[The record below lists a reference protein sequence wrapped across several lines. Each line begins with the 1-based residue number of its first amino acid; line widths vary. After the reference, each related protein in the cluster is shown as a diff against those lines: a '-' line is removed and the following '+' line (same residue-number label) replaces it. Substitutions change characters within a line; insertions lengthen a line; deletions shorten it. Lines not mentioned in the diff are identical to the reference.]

1 MKKTI
6 YNLLTLIFL
15 SVCIISCTDEDYAR
29 NSGNESYES
38 AVKIRL
44 SLKSATPQT
53 KASDNILGKED
64 EDAIKSLQLFIFRRG
79 GEQLLVKDYYFST
92 WNNKQIIDAYTG
104 RFIYVLVANLHEE
117 WTGITKYSDI
127 TNKLYTIES
136 ESDISRKDTDKS
148 LVAIFNKELLIP
160 YPSTG
165 SDIVELKDG
174 TDPISLKRLCA
185 KVNLKLLI
193 DGVTP
198 DNAPLKDKLNIKS
211 IQMRNASKSMYI
223 FNEEASLDEKT
234 TPSTDYAIREF
245 EADNKDYLIDD
256 AFYILERKA
265 ADKIELGTYL
275 EIKAEYRDTES
286 DVPTKLITYKAK
298 FNTES
303 FSGNNYHGLFNVSR
317 NKLYLLNITLQGTN
331 DEDIRVDVEELQRNG
346 VYVNNSA
353 TGRGTGSNWED
364 AFTSINDAIAF
375 INEYNSKN
383 VPLEYIYVK
392 EGEYSENITM
402 PTGVSIVGGFANAL
416 TGTDLTHDGKIKPI
430 LRPDASNAT
439 QHSIVTFPSSLAKQT
454 TLAYF
459 IVQGG
464 NAENGAG
471 ISMQSNNAV
480 IHACRVSNNRAN
492 QGAGVYMT
500 GGEVWNCIID
510 NNEAVSNGAGIYIA
524 NTAQKVRIQNTTV
537 VDNQWS
543 GTPPP
548 SPEGTSIN
556 PPSSG
561 IYAAS
566 GADASAH
573 NCILHNENEKYN
585 LISGIDYTFC
595 AFDTNKLLTWDEI
608 TNGNIG
614 IYPKEITTDQ
624 PNATTVY
631 NPDFIDYQSYQLN
644 ESSLLTQRGY
654 NNTQSTTL
662 NTVDFNGKSPLQP
675 TFPDLGA
682 IQCSKTERLFIDVYV
697 KEATCLPFINSI
709 VECFIASNT
718 KEQFT
723 SSGNIK
729 HLDEAGEP
737 ALLAYTKNIKLKTM
751 LANTRKQDATI
762 TGIIERLDLK
772 KSIRVTQNY
781 IFFEQEPAAIT
792 FDKKRNLYMMPE
804 ASDDISLELFTH
816 QPFQY
821 SAKYNYDK
829 DKSTF
834 AGIRIKGKDM
844 SWLKVSCVSNNIK
857 YSNQAYQL
865 PVNEDRDP
873 NRTFEQFSLEYLYNL
888 EYNKTGTV
896 TPFENTYTI
905 SQVPEWLIAENATIS
920 VLGLTEK
927 DYTVYFE
934 KLNDYE
940 FGKFDTWISNISVPS
955 EAETSDENN
964 GRQNTADIL
973 NRYIDSGNFKWDTS
987 SEEKYMETQNNAFIF
1002 CASLNPDVRKKLI
1015 KGANID
1021 VSELTWYVP
1030 SINELKFISINSSLQ
1045 FSGQSYYIS
1054 STLRNGKLRRYNPI
1068 TDDEWNWESGDIL
1081 PDYLRCVRHTNKTNA
1096 PLQGIEVINSDKSY
1110 IINSKKMYKSTTS
1123 TQKRNIHKSATKK
1136 LASQFEIH
1144 PRENSTP
1151 MLYNSA
1157 ADYCASLPSENEKDS
1172 WRVPTRKEMMLIH
1185 LYLDKLAPK
1194 ATFDVLDVN
1203 QFYFTHESEATN
1215 DVHIFDLK
1223 NGISRLKIVPK
1234 AKVRCVRSI
1243 Q

>member
-29 NSGNESYES
+29 NSGNESHES

-543 GTPPP
+543 GTPPT
-548 SPEGTSIN
+548 SPENISIN

-573 NCILHNENEKYN
+573 SCIIYN
-585 LISGIDYTFC
+585 KAYKTNVPSGINYKFC
-595 AFDTNKLLTWDEI
+595 AFNTDQLLTWSQI
-608 TNGNIG
+608 ISCNLG
-614 IYPKEITTDQ
+614 IYPEGFKTDQ
-624 PNATTVY
+624 PYAETVY
-631 NPDFIDYQSYQLN
+631 SPSFIDNHTYELSNTSKLV
-644 ESSLLTQRGY
+644 SRGY
-654 NNTQSTTL
+654 VGRDHTGWQYP
-662 NTVDFNGKSPLQP
+662 DFNGVQP
-675 TFPDLGA
+675 INPRFPDLGA
-682 IQCSKTERLFIDVYV
+682 VQSNVKREYINMYIKGQRL
-697 KEATCLPFINSI
+697 LPFIYSTI
-709 VECFIASNT
+709 DCFLASNMT
-718 KEQFT
+718 TDLSF
-723 SSGNIK
+723 
-729 HLDEAGEP
+729 EAGELDWTTQP
-737 ALLAYTKNIKLKTM
+737 EFSDFYMPMQLMSNR
-751 LANTRKQDATI
+751 ANTDKQDEVRTGYFTHRNNTVLTI
-762 TGIIERLDLK
+762 DIIQSFINFQQSGGND
-772 KSIRVTQNY
+772 
-781 IFFEQEPAAIT
+781 IFMQE
-792 FDKKRNLYMMPE
+792 RNLYIMPE
-804 ASDDISLELFTH
+804 ESENISLELFSH

-821 SAKYNYDK
+821 TVSSSIDK
-829 DKSTF
+829 DKREF
-834 AGIRIKGKDM
+834 KRIKYTN
-844 SWLKVSCVSNNIK
+844 SETNLWLNASEKSDIIK
-857 YSNQAYQL
+857 YSNISYPLAIDA
-865 PVNEDRDP
+865 PTDT
-873 NRTFEQFSLEYLYNL
+873 NRSFELEKLEYVYQFDEIAKVQSLKPFKNTYNL
-888 EYNKTGTV
+888 
-896 TPFENTYTI
+896 I
-905 SQVPEWLIAENATIS
+905 QVPEWILGAGSSRS
-920 VLGLTEK
+920 VLGLNEG
-927 DYTVYFE
+927 DYAQYFN
-934 KLNDYE
+934 KIDK
-940 FGKFDTWISNISVPS
+940 FVTWGSKATIPTSSSIDDGK
-955 EAETSDENN
+955 
-964 GRQNTADIL
+964 GNTAMVL
-973 NRYIDSGNFKWDTS
+973 NQLLSDSDYSWDTS
-987 SEEKYMETQNNAFIF
+987 TETTYKERQSNAFIF
-1002 CASLNPDVRKKLI
+1002 CASLNPSVREKLI
-1015 KGANID
+1015 SKTGSINA
-1021 VSELTWYVP
+1021 SELTWYVP
-1030 SINELKFISINSSLQ
+1030 ALNELKFISIFGNSSLQ
-1045 FSGQSYYIS
+1045 FEGSDYYIS
-1054 STLRNGKLRRYNPI
+1054 STFSNGKIRRFNPTNFI
-1068 TDDEWNWESGDIL
+1068 EWKWISGDI
-1081 PDYLRCVRHTNKTNA
+1081 PRGYLRCIRNSTASSSPYEGVAVVDSLSTYMIRSQGMYSTDVVDQKGLDITLLENQLADKFQIH
-1096 PLQGIEVINSDKSY
+1096 PLQNNNLQSY
-1110 IINSKKMYKSTTS
+1110 KE
-1123 TQKRNIHKSATKK
+1123 AV
-1136 LASQFEIH
+1136 
-1144 PRENSTP
+1144 
-1151 MLYNSA
+1151 
-1157 ADYCASLPSENEKDS
+1157 DYCASLATTGSNTT
-1172 WRVPTRKEMMLIH
+1172 WRVPTRKELMLVH
-1185 LYLDKLAPK
+1185 LLNDKLVSNKSFNAIDTTKAYFIQQNDGEEFQRIFKFNEGRIEQYSNPK
-1194 ATFDVLDVN
+1194 A
-1203 QFYFTHESEATN
+1203 Y
-1215 DVHIFDLK
+1215 
-1223 NGISRLKIVPK
+1223 
-1234 AKVRCVRSI
+1234 VRCVRSI